1 MGMAGIDGGGAN
13 ELRGSA
19 APNRISTAGPGPTPG
34 APAEPPV
41 PPAPRRGFAWTSI
54 AIRVGIIAAIAIGFL
69 VFRDRL
75 TGAAAD
81 LRVGDCFDVPG
92 DVTEVDEVQHRPCS
106 EAHDAEVVFV
116 ANYSGTSYPVISGF
130 DDYVVDNCI
139 PAFEAYVGRSFEAAT
154 ELDLSYFFPTLEGW
168 GDGDREITCY
178 LVSIDESKLARS
190 MKGSG

>member
-1 MGMAGIDGGGAN
+1 MAGIDGGGAN
-13 ELRGSA
+13 ELSGSA
-19 APNRISTAGPGPTPG
+19 APNRISTPGPGPAPE
-34 APAEPPV
+34 APAEA
-41 PPAPRRGFAWTSI
+41 PAPRRGFAWTSI

-75 TGAAAD
+75 TGAAVD

-92 DVTEVDEVQHRPCS
+92 EVTEVDEVQHQPCG

-178 LVSIDESKLARS
+178 LVSIDDSKLTRS
-190 MKGSG
+190 MKGPG